1 MAQPVP
7 PPPPAKSMG
16 LLPWFLIFILAVGVL
31 GYFQGWFVFTKDPET
46 GKTGV
51 KVNADKFKLDKD
63 AFLKKSGEYAK
74 SAKDKIAS
82 MMKSKDAA
90 AKPEDKAAI
99 EKQIADLKQQ
109 LEKLEGS
116 LKDADKLS
124 DEAALKKAT
133 EGAEEIKKLLENP
146 K

>member
-7 PPPPAKSMG
+7 PPPPAKG
-16 LLPWFLIFILAVGVL
+16 LSLLTWLLLAAFAVAVL
-31 GYFQGWFVFTKDPET
+31 GYFQGWFEFKKNAET
-46 GKTGV
+46 GKNELV
-51 KVNADKFKLDKD
+51 VHKEKFTKDKD
-63 AFLKKSGEYAK
+63 AFLKTTGEYAK

-82 MMKSKDAA
+82 MMKKKDD

-99 EKQIADLKQQ
+99 EKQIADLKKQ

-116 LKDADKLS
+116 LKDSDKLS

-133 EGAEEIKKLLENP
+133 EGVDEIKKLLDNP

>member
-1 MAQPVP
+1 MAPLVP
-7 PPPPAKSMG
+7 PTPHAKSMG
-16 LLPWFLIFILAVGVL
+16 LLRCFLIFIVKVRVL
-31 GYFQGWFVFTKDPET
+31 GYFQGWFVFAKDPET

-82 MMKSKDAA
+82 MMKSKDAT

-133 EGAEEIKKLLENP
+133 EGAEEIKKLLDNP

>member
-7 PPPPAKSMG
+7 PPPPAKGFS
-16 LLPWFLIFILAVGVL
+16 LLTWLLLAAFAIAVL
-31 GYFQGWFVFTKDPET
+31 GYFQGWFEFKKNAET
-46 GKTGV
+46 GKNELV
-51 KVNADKFKLDKD
+51 VHKEKFSKDKD

-82 MMKSKDAA
+82 MMKSKET

-133 EGAEEIKKLLENP
+133 EGADEIKKLLDNP